1 MIVVFDTS
9 VIASAVFWHTS
20 TARRCL
26 AGLARRQFRLAVA
39 DEIVNEYALTY
50 ASLRARRPRQDP
62 SGPLAWILSR
72 GFYVTPAPLGKERSR
87 DPKDDPFVSCA

>member
-39 DEIVNEYALTY
+39 DEIVNEYALTC
-50 ASLRARRPRQDP
+50 ARLRARRPSQDP

-72 GFYVTPAPLGKERSR
+72 GFYVAPAPLGKERSR